1 MESLD
6 ITVFLLKLIH
16 TEGTHIYMR
25 LQLDDNRIEEIDAY
39 IKESGYTY
47 RTTGDHTPELRNRI
61 IQAFHKLY

>member
-1 MESLD
+1 MC
-6 ITVFLLKLIH
+6 
-16 TEGTHIYMR
+16 

-61 IQAFHKLY
+61 IQAFHELY